1 MQMGKGTLFTS
12 GWFLLRKITCR
23 VSRARGFHGVCDGS
37 SSNGRKA
44 SLSLIEDLEMGN
56 NVPKERDSRS
66 ICIYKVPNAMRQMK
80 SKAYEPNIVS
90 IGPYHHGVAS
100 LQEMEKVKRIYFRRL
115 FKPNTDDGSVLSVKE
130 KAEMMQL
137 LDDAKKAMQ
146 ELEEK
151 ARSCYSEESE
161 LSSEEF
167 VKMMLMDGCFII
179 GFLRD
184 ASQQGFE
191 HTPSTVERWMLPT
204 IRQDLIKLEN
214 QLPLFV
220 LRRLYDKLII
230 TKTSSSASD
239 HQQPRSS
246 DLEALSI
253 RFFKP
258 LLQGRVDPDKPLQ
271 HFVPKHEGQGKHFL
285 DLFHHNICPEH
296 NEKEVDTLPRT
307 DVKDNLKPQEKQTF
321 WRKHLKPQR
330 KLPLS
335 RKDLER
341 QRKQILWNKDLK
353 PQGKQT
359 QLILSIRELK
369 EAGVKF
375 KSNKKPCRPL
385 DVSFSRGTFDIRR
398 RVLTIP
404 AIHIND
410 HRATLFRNMLAFE
423 KCHRYC
429 QHQDVTTYLFF
440 LDGLINSAK
449 DVGLLHYHGIL
460 FHSLGSNRRV
470 AKLVNNLCKEVGSDM
485 SQSYLYEV
493 VRDVDAYYNSRYAK
507 VRAFLVHHHF
517 SSWLVGIST
526 LGACLAL
533 YLAVVQTVCTVA
545 TAKEQLGSD
554 FSLGSFLIDS
564 LLPKHVSGGTDSKP
578 S

>member
-1 MQMGKGTLFTS
+1 MQMGKGSLSTS
-12 GWFLLRKITCR
+12 SWFLLQKITCR

-115 FKPNTDDGSVLSVKE
+115 FKPNTDDGSVVSVKE

-191 HTPSTVERWMLPT
+191 HTPSTIERWMLPI

-230 TKTSSSASD
+230 TKTSGSASD

-296 NEKEVDTLPRT
+296 NEKEVDTLPRK

-335 RKDLER
+335 CKDRER
-341 QRKQILWNKDLK
+341 QWKQILWNKDLK

-385 DVSFSRGTFDIRR
+385 DISFSRGTFDIRR

-564 LLPKHVSGGTDSKP
+564 LFPKHVSRGTDSKP

>member
-1 MQMGKGTLFTS
+1 MGKGSLFTS
-12 GWFLLRKITCR
+12 SWFLLQKITCR

-44 SLSLIEDLEMGN
+44 SLSLIEELEMGN
-56 NVPKERDSRS
+56 NVPKERD

-80 SKAYEPNIVS
+80 RKAYEPNIVS

-115 FKPNTDDGSVLSVKE
+115 FKPNTDDDSMLSVKE
-130 KAEMMQL
+130 TADPEMMQL

-151 ARSCYSEESE
+151 ARRCYSEESE

-167 VKMMLMDGCFII
+167 VKMMLIDGCFII

-184 ASQQGFE
+184 ASEQGFE
-191 HTPSTVERWMLPT
+191 HTPSTVERWMLPI

-239 HQQPRSS
+239 HQKPKSS

-258 LLQGRVDPDKPLQ
+258 LLQGSVDPDKPLQ
-271 HFVPKHEGQGKHFL
+271 HFAPKHEGQGKHFL

-296 NEKEVDTLPRT
+296 NEKEVDTLPR
-307 DVKDNLKPQEKQTF
+307 KDMKHNLKPQEKQTF
-321 WRKHLKPQR
+321 WH
-330 KLPLS
+330 
-335 RKDLER
+335 
-341 QRKQILWNKDLK
+341 KDLK

-375 KSNKKPCRPL
+375 KRNKKPCRPL
-385 DVSFSRGTFDIRR
+385 DISFSRGTFDIRR
-398 RVLTIP
+398 KVLTIP

-470 AKLVNNLCKEVGSDM
+470 AKLVNNLCKEVVSDM

>member
-1 MQMGKGTLFTS
+1 MGKGSLFTS
-12 GWFLLRKITCR
+12 SWFLLQKITCR

-44 SLSLIEDLEMGN
+44 SLSLIEELEMGN
-56 NVPKERDSRS
+56 NVPKERD

-80 SKAYEPNIVS
+80 RKAYEPNIVS

-115 FKPNTDDGSVLSVKE
+115 FKPNTDDDSMLSVKE
-130 KAEMMQL
+130 TADPEMMQL
-137 LDDAKKAMQ
+137 LADAKKAMQ

-151 ARSCYSEESE
+151 ARRCYSEESE

-167 VKMMLMDGCFII
+167 VKMMLIDGCFII

-184 ASQQGFE
+184 ASEQGFE
-191 HTPSTVERWMLPT
+191 HTPSTVERWMLPI

-239 HQQPRSS
+239 HQKPKSS

-258 LLQGRVDPDKPLQ
+258 LLQGSVDPDKPLQ
-271 HFVPKHEGQGKHFL
+271 HFAPKHEGQGKHFL

-296 NEKEVDTLPRT
+296 NEKKVDSLPRK

-321 WRKHLKPQR
+321 WHKHLEPQW
-330 KLPLS
+330 
-335 RKDLER
+335 
-341 QRKQILWNKDLK
+341 KQILWYKDLK

-375 KSNKKPCRPL
+375 KRNKKPCRPL
-385 DVSFSRGTFDIRR
+385 DISFSRGTFDIRR
-398 RVLTIP
+398 KVLTIP

-470 AKLVNNLCKEVGSDM
+470 AKLVNNLCKEVVSDM

>member
-1 MQMGKGTLFTS
+1 MQMGKGSLFTS
-12 GWFLLRKITCR
+12 SWFLLQKITCR

-44 SLSLIEDLEMGN
+44 SLSLIEELEMGN
-56 NVPKERDSRS
+56 NVPKERD

-115 FKPNTDDGSVLSVKE
+115 FEPNTDDDSMLSVKE
-130 KAEMMQL
+130 TADPEMMQL

-146 ELEEK
+146 ELEER
-151 ARSCYSEESE
+151 ARRCYSEESE

-167 VKMMLMDGCFII
+167 VKMMLIDGCFII
-179 GFLRD
+179 EFLRD

-191 HTPSTVERWMLPT
+191 HTPSTVERWMLPI

-239 HQQPRSS
+239 HQKPKSS

-258 LLQGRVDPDKPLQ
+258 LLQGSVDPDKPLQ
-271 HFVPKHEGQGKHFL
+271 HFAPKHEGQGKHFL

-296 NEKEVDTLPRT
+296 NEKEVDTLPR
-307 DVKDNLKPQEKQTF
+307 KDMKHNLKPQEKQTF
-321 WRKHLKPQR
+321 WHKHLKPQW
-330 KLPLS
+330 
-335 RKDLER
+335 
-341 QRKQILWNKDLK
+341 KQILWYKDLK

-375 KSNKKPCRPL
+375 KRNKKPCRPL
-385 DVSFSRGTFDIRR
+385 DISFSRGTFDIRR
-398 RVLTIP
+398 KVLTIP

-410 HRATLFRNMLAFE
+410 HRALCSATCLHLRNATGIASTKML
-423 KCHRYC
+423 
-429 QHQDVTTYLFF
+429 QHICFF
-440 LDGLINSAK
+440 LTAS
-449 DVGLLHYHGIL
+449 
-460 FHSLGSNRRV
+460 STPPR
-470 AKLVNNLCKEVGSDM
+470 M
-485 SQSYLYEV
+485 SGFCTTT
-493 VRDVDAYYNSRYAK
+493 A
-507 VRAFLVHHHF
+507 
-517 SSWLVGIST
+517 SSST
-526 LGACLAL
+526 LWA
-533 YLAVVQTVCTVA
+533 A
-545 TAKEQLGSD
+545 TEEWPNLSTTFARK
-554 FSLGSFLIDS
+554 SFR
-564 LLPKHVSGGTDSKP
+564 TCP
-578 S
+578 SPTYTRWFAMSMLTIIVDMQK